1 MGNSQFIKRL
11 IPILLSTFVAWFY
24 VAAYTPL
31 GYIYNTYPG
40 QDALVMSIA
49 TIPGV
54 VAMICI
60 CCDDSLCW
68 EKAINS
74 RVNGL
79 NAGRRTTR

>member
-54 VAMICI
+54 VAMIGGFVSAAFI
-60 CCDDSLCW
+60 LFAFYMD
-68 EKAINS
+68 KA
-74 RVNGL
+74 V
-79 NAGRRTTR
+79 T